1 MAHQQV
7 EEEGGGWPLGLQ
19 LQPLRVRSTTHGDA
33 VSFTTLLSGSPSSS
47 SDSSSDLDS
56 QSTGSFFH
64 DRSITLG
71 NIMGVSS
78 ILELSRR
85 SLRRGKM
92 TSRTPSLGTKTK
104 SNPKFKSWCFGFC
117 LCQRDKFDVID
128 VSRNNII
135 PLGHFLEVERRAD
148 QVHRQGQHSPLI
160 YGVDELTL
168 AQPFGETSNSLFVDG
183 RIVPPTKSS
192 PWSSID
198 TNTRREGRRFGT
210 PCF

>member
-1 MAHQQV
+1 MARQQV
-7 EEEGGGWPLGLQ
+7 EEGGGWPLGLQ
-19 LQPLRVRSTTHGDA
+19 LQPLNLRSTTHADA

-47 SDSSSDLDS
+47 SDSSSDLDT

-78 ILELSRR
+78 IVELSRR
-85 SLRRGKM
+85 SLSRGRM
-92 TSRTPSLGTKTK
+92 ISRTPSLGTKTK
-104 SNPKFKSWCFGFC
+104 SNPKLKSWCFGFC
-117 LCQRDKFDVID
+117 LCQRERFDVID
-128 VSRNNII
+128 VSTNNVV

-148 QVHRQGQHSPLI
+148 QVHRQGQRSPLI
-160 YGVDELTL
+160 YGADELTL

-192 PWSSID
+192 PWTSI
-198 TNTRREGRRFGT
+198 NTDESREGRGFRT